1 MKKRR
6 SKFNLEWKHIRQRD
20 RRTRVILKDPQIVS
34 FLGGSDDKKIKEEE
48 RSIDLKEKPR
58 PFP

>member
-6 SKFNLEWKHIRQRD
+6 LRFNLEWKHMRQRD

-48 RSIDLKEKPR
+48 RSIDLKEKP
-58 PFP
+58 